1 MPKIKK
7 SFVWKFFIKSIDSGD
22 ATCQICNKIVKCGG
36 KGGGTTNLNNHLKRN
51 HAENK
56 EVKLILGESE
66 DSNEKALNPEQASNS
81 VN

>member
-7 SFVWKFFIKSIDSGD
+7 SFIWKFFIKSVDSGD
-22 ATCQICNKIVKCGG
+22 AICQICNRVVKSGG
-36 KGGGTTNLNNHLKRN
+36 KGGGTTNLTNHLKRN

-66 DSNEKALNPEQASNS
+66 VSNEKAPNLEQTSNS